1 MSESQSRS
9 VQLYDT
15 TLRDGCQGEDVA
27 FTLEDKLR
35 IAERLAAFGMH
46 YVEGGWPGSNPR
58 DAAFFP
64 AVRQL
69 RLGRT
74 RVAAFGSTRRPGV
87 TCDADRNVRMLL
99 EAETPVVTIVGRT
112 WDLPVTRDLRIP
124 LDENIELIADTIAYL
139 KARVDEV
146 IFDAE
151 HFFDGYR
158 AAPDYALACIRAAAQ
173 AGATL
178 VCLCDT
184 RGGSVPADVAAAT
197 TAAAAAIAAPVGIH
211 CHNDAELAV
220 ANSLAA
226 IAAGATQVQGT
237 INGVGERCGN
247 ANLCSIVANLQL
259 KLGYA
264 CVAAE
269 ALAELQTLAHF
280 IDELANRVPAKGQ
293 PYVGQSAFAHK
304 GGLHVAAVQR
314 EREIYEHVD
323 PVLVGNRQRVLLSD
337 LSGRSNLVY
346 KAREFGIDVDGKDP
360 EVRALLDELKDLE
373 SRGYQ
378 FEGAEASFELLMQ
391 RALHGYTRRF
401 RLIGFRVIDEKRVE
415 REASMSEA
423 TIMLEGP
430 DGEVEHTAA
439 SGKGPVEALDRALR
453 KALIEFFPEIDEVA
467 LLDFKVRV
475 LGSDGG
481 TGAVVRVLIESGDAH
496 DRWGTVGVSSNLV
509 EASWQALV
517 DSLDYK
523 LYKDGRARV
532 ATAAGAARGDLM
544 RAPSGGTTKHDA
556 STTAP
561 RVVRGAGES

>member
-1 MSESQSRS
+1 MSSART

-27 FTLEDKLR
+27 FTVEDKLR

-58 DAAFFP
+58 DAAFFT
-64 AVRQL
+64 AVRAL

-74 RVAAFGSTRRPGV
+74 RIAAFGSTRRPGV
-87 TCDADRNVRMLL
+87 TCGADRNLRMLL

-124 LDENIELIADTIAYL
+124 LEENIELIADTIAYL
-139 KARVDEV
+139 RSRVDEV

-151 HFFDGYR
+151 HFFDGWR
-158 AAPDYALACIRAAAQ
+158 AAPEYALACIRAAAE

-184 RGGSVPADVAAAT
+184 RGGSVPDHVAAAT
-197 TAAAAAIAAPVGIH
+197 AAATAAVGGPVGIH
-211 CHNDAELAV
+211 CHNDADLAV

-226 IAAGATQVQGT
+226 VAAGAAQVQGT
-237 INGVGERCGN
+237 INGIGERCGN
-247 ANLCSIVANLQL
+247 ADLCSIVANLQL
-259 KLGYA
+259 KLGYE
-264 CVAAE
+264 CVAPQ

-280 IDELANRVPAKGQ
+280 IDELANREPAKNQ

-323 PVLVGNRQRVLLSD
+323 PALVGNRQRVLLSD

-415 REASMSEA
+415 REPSMSEA

-430 DGEVEHTAA
+430 DGATEHTAA
-439 SGKGPVEALDRALR
+439 SGNGPVEALDRALR
-453 KALIEFFPEIDEVA
+453 KALTKFFPEIDEVA

-517 DSLDYK
+517 DALDYK
-523 LYKDGRARV
+523 LYKDGRAR
-532 ATAAGAARGDLM
+532 AAAARKASSAA
-544 RAPSGGTTKHDA
+544 APEHDA
-556 STTAP
+556 ATSAA
-561 RVVRGAGES
+561 RVARGGGES

>member
-1 MSESQSRS
+1 VSEAPAASDTA

-15 TLRDGCQGEDVA
+15 TLRDGCQGEDIA

-35 IAERLAAFGMH
+35 IAERLDAFGVD
-46 YVEGGWPGSNPR
+46 YLEGGWPGSNPR
-58 DAAFFP
+58 DAAFFD
-64 AVRQL
+64 AVRGLNL
-69 RLGRT
+69 RHT
-74 RVAAFGSTRRPGV
+74 KVAAFGSTRRPGV
-87 TCDADRNVRMLL
+87 TCDADKNLAMLL
-99 EAETPVVTIVGRT
+99 EARTPVVTVVGRT

-124 LDENIELIADTIAYL
+124 LQENLDIITDTVAYL
-139 KARVDEV
+139 RARVDEV
-146 IFDAE
+146 VFDAE
-151 HFFDGYR
+151 HFFDGHR
-158 AAPDYALACIRAAAQ
+158 GAPEYALACIAAAAQ

-184 RGGSVPADVAAAT
+184 RGGSLPAQVAASVV
-197 TAAAAAIAAPVGIH
+197 AARAAIAAPVGIH

-226 IAAGATQVQGT
+226 IEAGAIQVQGT
-237 INGVGERCGN
+237 INGIGERCGN

-259 KLGYA
+259 KLGRR
-264 CVAAE
+264 CVE
-269 ALAELQTLAHF
+269 PRALTELQAVAHF
-280 IDELANRVPAKGQ
+280 IDELANREPAKNQ

-314 EREIYEHVD
+314 ERAIYEHID
-323 PVLVGNRQRVLLSD
+323 PELVGNHQRVLLSD

-360 EVRALLDELKDLE
+360 EVRALLDELKVLE

-391 RALHGYTRRF
+391 RALHGYARRF

-415 REASMSEA
+415 GEPSVSEA
-423 TIMLEGP
+423 TIMLAGP
-430 DGEVEHTAA
+430 DGQIEHTAA
-439 SGKGPVEALDRALR
+439 TGNGPVQALDRALR
-453 KALIEFFPEIDEVA
+453 KALIKFFPEIDEVA

-517 DSLDYK
+517 DALDYK
-523 LYKDGRARV
+523 LYKDARPSGAV
-532 ATAAGAARGDLM
+532 AGVRPPAVRPVTARAAGREG
-544 RAPSGGTTKHDA
+544 
-556 STTAP
+556 
-561 RVVRGAGES
+561 